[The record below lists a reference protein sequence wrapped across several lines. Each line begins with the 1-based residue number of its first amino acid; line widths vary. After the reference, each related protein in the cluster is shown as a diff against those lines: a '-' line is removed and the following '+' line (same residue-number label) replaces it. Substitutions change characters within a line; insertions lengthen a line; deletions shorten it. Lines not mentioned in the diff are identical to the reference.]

1 MTEAEQRLLELAAE
15 GSVSCTEFDE
25 ARAAVL
31 RERLPPEY
39 EQTLRDLV
47 RRSAE
52 ASRAVTLF
60 VQKHP
65 LGFELARQFRAE
77 WKEGNP

>member
-15 GSVSCTEFDE
+15 GSVSCTAFEK
-25 ARAAVL
+25 AREEVL

-39 EQTLRDLV
+39 ENTLRDLV

-60 VQKHP
+60 MQKHP
-65 LGFELARQFRAE
+65 LGYELARGFRE
-77 WKEGNP
+77 KWKEENP